1 MTPDHRIV
9 AIVIAALVWCTAPA
23 AGNVSTAPG
32 QEAAQTEQSE
42 ELRRRLEE
50 ARTRLGLTDEQ
61 VGQVNPILRAE
72 FEALQ
77 GILQE
82 YGIDLRDRSGGG
94 NGLGFRQLR
103 RLQRDANAVR
113 EQALEDLEK
122 VLTDEQLETYQE
134 MREENQ
140 QAMRERLRQ
149 RR

>member
-1 MTPDHRIV
+1 MTPDHRIA
-9 AIVIAALVWCTAPA
+9 AIVIAAVVWCTAPT

-32 QEAAQTEQSE
+32 QEEAQTEQSE

-50 ARTRLGLTDEQ
+50 ARTRLDLTDEQ
-61 VGQVNPILRAE
+61 VERVNPILRAG

-77 GILQE
+77 GVLQE
-82 YGIDLRDRSGGG
+82 HGVDLRDGAGGL

-103 RLQRDANAVR
+103 RLQRDLNAAR
-113 EQALEDLEK
+113 EQTLEDLDA

-134 MREENQ
+134 MQEENQ